1 MNKLIIIDGNAI
13 VHRAYHALPPMNT
26 RDGKMVNAVYGFA
39 SMLLRV
45 WKDLKPTHIAVT
57 FDMAG
62 GTFRHEKYKEYKATR
77 VKADQELYDQIPLCH
92 DLVRAFNI
100 PIYEKKGFEADD
112 VIGTIVRQ
120 VSLRCHPRENG
131 DPDTGRLDSRL
142 RGNDNCVETVIVTG
156 DKDTLQLVDD
166 DIKVLTLRKGMSDTV
181 LYGEVEVKERFGFG
195 PAQMIDFKALA
206 GDSSD
211 NIPGVPGVGEK
222 TATDL
227 IRDFGGIDELYKKI
241 ADLPAG
247 RQGSK
252 EQIAKQIKPGV
263 LKKLIDGEEN
273 ARMSYEL
280 ATIDCAVPEVDFKLE
295 DCAVKDFDRE
305 KVIRMF
311 QEFEFMSL
319 VKRLPGEKSQIPN
332 LNDQKN
338 PKSQILPTGRQV
350 TKSKKSDF
358 KFVED
363 ATVEEVVKKV
373 SAVGSFAGRAIVSGV
388 MPGGELKGL
397 VIVVGDEGFWVPNVI
412 LSESEGRVEESV
424 AALFQS
430 DKLELVGHDLK
441 QLVKALACCCH
452 PERSPKGAVE
462 GSKGVRVADSSA
474 TLRSAQNDSTI
485 KCRLFDTMIASYLL
499 NPGTRAHD
507 VSSVVLKTL
516 GQELPAGTGQDSL
529 FGVDAKAAAIEL
541 WMISKCVPKLK
552 EDLKQIN
559 NLGLLEKIEMPLVPV
574 LAEIELN
581 GVKVD
586 LKILAKMSESAVE
599 EVKKITK
606 KIYDYSGVEFN
617 ISSPTQLRDVLFET
631 MGLPTQGVKKGKTGL
646 STNAEELEKLR
657 GLHPIIEEI
666 EDYRELTKL
675 QNTYIDV
682 LPTLIN
688 KSTGR
693 IHCNFNQAVTAT
705 GRLSSSEPN
714 MQNIPIR
721 TALGREIRN
730 AFIAEPG
737 NVLISADYSQIELRI
752 VASLAQDKKMME
764 IFERGEDIHTATAA
778 AIHGVPLN
786 EVTKDLRRSAKEI
799 NFGILYGMGAYGLAW
814 RAEIPR
820 WEAKEFIAKYFE
832 QFSGVKKYLDETIKY
847 AREAGYCETLFGRR
861 RYLPELNSPNFQLR
875 AGAERMAIN
884 HPVQGTAADLIKMA
898 MIGIY
903 QCLHCHPF
911 DMLRAGSERSPKGEV
926 EGSKGGKTID
936 SSAPLRS
943 AQNDSMRTD
952 DKVRMILQVH
962 DELVFE
968 VKKGLEDEVAK
979 MVKETMEGVVKLRV
993 PV

>member
-1 MNKLIIIDGNAI
+1 MSKLIIIDGNAI

-26 RDGKMVNAVYGFA
+26 RDGRMVNAVYGFA

-45 WKDLKPTHIAVT
+45 WKDLQPTHIAVT

-62 GTFRHEKYKEYKATR
+62 GTFRHVKYDQYKATR

-100 PIYEKKGFEADD
+100 PIYEKKGYEADD
-112 VIGTIVRQ
+112 VIGTITA
-120 VSLRCHPRENG
+120 NIK
-131 DPDTGRLDSRL
+131 DKRLKIKD
-142 RGNDNCVETVIVTG
+142 VEVIIVTG
-156 DKDTLQLVDD
+156 DKDTLQLVGDGV
-166 DIKVLTLRKGMSDTV
+166 KVLTLRKGMSDTV
-181 LYGEVEVKERFGFG
+181 LYGEMEVKERFGFG
-195 PAQMIDFKALA
+195 PAQMVDYKALA

-211 NIPGVPGVGEK
+211 NIPGVHGIGEK
-222 TATDL
+222 TATEL
-227 IRDFGGIDELYKKI
+227 IQKFGSVSEIYDKIERLKDFKI
-241 ADLPAG
+241 SDSVA
-247 RQGSK
+247 
-252 EQIAKQIKPGV
+252 
-263 LKKLIDGEEN
+263 KKLKEGKDS
-273 ARMSYEL
+273 AFMSYEL
-280 ATIDCAVPEVDFKLE
+280 ATIDCAVPEVDFKLA

-305 KVIRMF
+305 KVIKMF

-319 VKRLPGEKSQIPN
+319 VKRLPGEVEESRQTTVSSKQPASGKRGV
-332 LNDQKN
+332 KN
-338 PKSQILPTGRQV
+338 N
-350 TKSKKSDF
+350 F
-358 KFVED
+358 KFIENAKVGD
-363 ATVEEVVKKV
+363 IVKK
-373 SAVGSFAGRAIVSGV
+373 ANAAGSFACRAIVGGII
-388 MPGGELKGL
+388 PGGEFKGL
-397 VIVVGDEGFWVPNVI
+397 IIVVGDEGFWLPSVI
-412 LSESEGRVEESV
+412 ASPKGEAIPSGQEIASSADGLL
-424 AALFQS
+424 AMTADLFQNE
-430 DKLELVGHDLK
+430 KLELVGHDLK
-441 QLVKALACCCH
+441 QLVKALACH
-452 PERSPKGAVE
+452 PERSE
-462 GSKGVRVADSSA
+462 GSPTIGQRIGDSSA
-474 TLRSAQNDSTI
+474 EFTLSGANVPQNDSGVI
-485 KCRLFDTMIASYLL
+485 CQLFDTMLASYLL

-529 FGVDAKAAAIEL
+529 FGIDAKAAAQEL

-552 EDLKQIN
+552 EDLKEIN

-586 LKILAKMSESAVE
+586 LKILARMSESAVE
-599 EVKKITK
+599 EVKKIIK

-688 KSTGR
+688 KTTGR

-778 AIHGVPLN
+778 AIHGVPLS
-786 EVTKDLRRSAKEI
+786 EVTKELRRSAKEI
-799 NFGILYGMGAYGLAW
+799 NFGILYGMGVYGLSW
-814 RAEIPR
+814 RAEISR
-820 WEAKEFIAKYFE
+820 AEAKEFIAKYFE
-832 QFSGVKKYLDETIKY
+832 QFSGVKKYLDETIKF

-898 MIGIY
+898 MVEINGNMETFKQKSKEHY
-903 QCLHCHPF
+903 CHPRESGGP
-911 DMLRAGSERSPKGEV
+911 DNQRLDSRLPTGQAGLHG
-926 EGSKGGKTID
+926 
-936 SSAPLRS
+936 
-943 AQNDSMRTD
+943 NDS
-952 DKVRMILQVH
+952 VRMILQVH

-993 PV
+993 PVVAEVHTGQSWGEMK